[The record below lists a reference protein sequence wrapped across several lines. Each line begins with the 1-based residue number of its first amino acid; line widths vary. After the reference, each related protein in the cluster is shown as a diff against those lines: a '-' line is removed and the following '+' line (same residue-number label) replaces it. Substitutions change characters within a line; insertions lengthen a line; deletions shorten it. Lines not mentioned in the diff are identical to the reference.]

1 MIGAAN
7 GGGGGDDAGELSS
20 ELVVAADGDAAEPPA
35 QSTLTSMLFETPL
48 TFAAIVDVPP
58 VVGAVNLVSN
68 LPFVIAPL
76 LGSIAPDVV
85 YRLTLPCWIAW
96 PSGPRA
102 DTLTVLVPP
111 QVTLFGD
118 I

>member
-1 MIGAAN
+1 MIGAAS
-7 GGGGGDDAGELSS
+7 GGGGGDAGEFRS
-20 ELVVAADGDAAEPPA
+20 EFVLATDGDGAEPPA

-48 TFAAIVDVPP
+48 TLAAIVDVPP
-58 VVGAVNLVSN
+58 VAGAVNLVSN

-76 LGSIAPDVV
+76 LGSMAPDVV

-111 QVTLFGD
+111 QVT
-118 I
+118 